1 MPPAVTCLVTR
12 RVGGGRG
19 GGRVSL
25 ALRQEGTLHGG
36 GHKLT
41 LDTLVA
47 TFGCHQKQVA
57 ANACRAYF
65 GEAGGGAPT
74 REAQY
79 AAPGT
84 AIPGFKRYVLNGHHA
99 GTLTSSKASKP
110 RP

>member
-12 RVGGGRG
+12 HAGGERG
-19 GGRVSL
+19 GGRVFL
-25 ALRQEGTLHGG
+25 ALRREGILHGG

-41 LDTLVA
+41 LYTLVA

-65 GEAGGGAPT
+65 GEVGGVAPT
-74 REAQY
+74 HEAQY

-84 AIPGFKRYVLNGHHA
+84 AITGFKRDVFNGNHA
-99 GTLTSSKASKP
+99 GTLTSSKASKT
-110 RP
+110 